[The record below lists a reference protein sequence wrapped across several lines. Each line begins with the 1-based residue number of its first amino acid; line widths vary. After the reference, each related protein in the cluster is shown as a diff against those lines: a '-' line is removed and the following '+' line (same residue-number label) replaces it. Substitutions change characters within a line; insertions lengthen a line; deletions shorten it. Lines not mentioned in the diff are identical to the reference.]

1 MQFSGLA
8 DAILLVAL
16 GIGYVVLYL
25 AKREEKGLQLTGYL
39 IGGLIIILAAFY
51 IVGNILFR
59 AEYQRNMLRTQSLMM
74 HRGTMQPRMP
84 KTIPAPATAR

>member
-59 AEYQRNMLRTQSLMM
+59 AEYQRNMTRTQRLMM
-74 HRGTMQPRMP
+74 YKGTMQPRMP
-84 KTIPAPATAR
+84 KTIPAPATR